1 MATDFSRSLALLR
14 KERGLSQRAAAAGL
28 GVSQA
33 LLSHYE
39 TGAREPGLPF
49 IVRACDFYG
58 VSADFLLGR
67 TMVRDG
73 SPIDP
78 DAIYD
83 AQTDNQNR
91 LGRVS
96 AAAILGRKMVV
107 NAVSVLFDLAGRSGS
122 TALTTEL
129 TNYFGGAVYKI
140 FRHFYALSG
149 SSEQGFFSVPSCVYS
164 PAADADMSRSEARLL
179 AVLHQKSDAPSLPKL
194 SNDSLTEEY
203 PQLVRSL
210 LTLTHQAGDRAAK
223 NSVEIF
229 IKKP

>member
-14 KERGLSQRAAAAGL
+14 KERGLSQRAAASSL

-49 IVRACDFYG
+49 LVRACDFYG

-73 SPIDP
+73 SSVSP
-78 DAIYD
+78 DELYD

-122 TALTTEL
+122 AALTSEMTQ
-129 TNYFGGAVYKI
+129 YFGGAVYKL
-140 FRHFYALSG
+140 FRHFYAVSG
-149 SSEQGFFSVPSCVYS
+149 VGEQSFFSAPGHAYA
-164 PAADADMSRSEARLL
+164 PAAEADMAQSEARILTI
-179 AVLHQKSDAPSLPKL
+179 LHRKTDPPQLPAL
-194 SNDSLTEEY
+194 SNDYLTAEY
-203 PQLVRSL
+203 PQMVRSL

-223 NSVEIF
+223 NCADPP
-229 IKKP
+229 K

>member
-49 IVRACDFYG
+49 IVRACDYYA

-78 DAIYD
+78 EAMYD
-83 AQTDNQNR
+83 AQTDNQSR

-107 NAVSVLFDLAGRSGS
+107 NSVSILFDIAGRSGS
-122 TALTTEL
+122 TALTAEL
-129 TNYFGGAVYKI
+129 TNYFGGVVYKL
-140 FRHFYALSG
+140 FRHFYAVSG
-149 SSEQGFFSVPSCVYS
+149 VGEQVFFSAPNCAYS
-164 PAADADMSRSEARLL
+164 PAADADVSRSEARLL
-179 AVLHQKSDAPSLPKL
+179 AVLHRKNDPPVLPEL
-194 SNDSLTEEY
+194 SNDSLTADY
-203 PQLVRSL
+203 PQTVRSL
-210 LTLTHQAGDRAAK
+210 LTLTHQAGERAAK
-223 NSVEIF
+223 
-229 IKKP
+229 KLG

>member
-14 KERGLSQRAAAAGL
+14 KERGLSQRSAASGL

-49 IVRACDFYG
+49 ISRACDFYG

-73 SPIDP
+73 SSVSP
-78 DAIYD
+78 DELYD
-83 AQTDNQNR
+83 AQSDTQNR

-107 NAVSVLFDLAGRSGS
+107 NAVSILFDVAGRSGS
-122 TALTTEL
+122 TVLTAEL
-129 TNYFGGAVYKI
+129 TNFFGGAVYKM
-140 FRHFYALSG
+140 FRHLYAVSG
-149 SSEQGFFSVPSCVYS
+149 VGEHSFFSAPGHAYG
-164 PAADADMSRSEARLL
+164 PASDAGMAQSEARILS
-179 AVLHQKSDAPSLPKL
+179 VLHQKNDPPRLPEL
-194 SNDSLTEEY
+194 SNDYLTAEY
-203 PQLVRSL
+203 PQMIRSL

-223 NSVEIF
+223 NCLISA
-229 IKKP
+229 K

>member
-14 KERGLSQRAAAAGL
+14 KERGLSQRAAALGL

-49 IVRACDFYG
+49 IVRACDYYS

-73 SPIDP
+73 SSVSP
-78 DAIYD
+78 DELYD
-83 AQTDNQNR
+83 AQTDNQSR

-107 NAVSVLFDLAGRSGS
+107 NAVSVLFDIAGRSGS
-122 TALTTEL
+122 TALTAEI
-129 TNYFGGAVYKI
+129 TNYFGAAVYKV
-140 FRHFYALSG
+140 FRHFYAVSG
-149 SSEQGFFSVPSCVYS
+149 VGEQSFFSAPGYAYS
-164 PAADADMSRSEARLL
+164 RASDADMAQSEAHLL
-179 AVLHQKSDAPSLPKL
+179 SILHQKNDPPQLPEL
-194 SNDSLTEEY
+194 SNDYLTAEY
-203 PQLVRSL
+203 PQMVRSL
-210 LTLTHQAGDRAAK
+210 LTITHQAGDRAAK
-223 NSVEIF
+223 NCVSSA
-229 IKKP
+229 K

>member
-1 MATDFSRSLALLR
+1 MATGFSRSLALLR
-14 KERGLSQRAAAAGL
+14 KEKGLSQRAAAAGL

-49 IVRACDFYG
+49 IVRACDYYD

-73 SPIDP
+73 SPVDP
-78 DAIYD
+78 GAMHD

-96 AAAILGRKMVV
+96 AASILGRKMVV
-107 NAVSVLFDLAGRSGS
+107 NAVSILFDLAGRSGS

-129 TNYFGGAVYKI
+129 TNYFGGAVYKL
-140 FRHFYALSG
+140 FRHFYAVSG
-149 SSEQGFFSVPSCVYS
+149 VGEQVFFSAPHCAYG
-164 PAADADMSRSEARLL
+164 PAADADMARSEARLL
-179 AVLHQKSDAPSLPKL
+179 AVLHQKDGAPALPAL
-194 SNDSLTEEY
+194 SNDSLTAEY
-203 PQLVRSL
+203 PQTVRSL
-210 LTLTHQAGDRAAK
+210 LTLTHQAGERAAGK
-223 NSVEIF
+223 LL
-229 IKKP
+229 